1 MGDMGG
7 MGDMDTTG
15 DGAGDGGVI
24 VAPVPDDGL
33 GAQVVHSMPG
43 AINVDGG
50 KEAFDELF
58 SKFCSAGL
66 NQFAYFDQCWAPLPR
81 ERDAKG
87 VLTDG
92 QELTADGQL
101 VQPLGGGK

>member
-66 NQFAYFDQCWAPLPR
+66 NEFAYFDQCWAPLNKNGP
-81 ERDAKG
+81 G

-92 QELTADGQL
+92 QVMSADGQL
-101 VQPLGGGK
+101 V

>member
-1 MGDMGG
+1 MGADDGL
-7 MGDMDTTG
+7 G
-15 DGAGDGGVI
+15 DGAL
-24 VAPVPDDGL
+24 VANMGDDGL
-33 GAQVVHSMPG
+33 GAQVVHSMP
-43 AINVDGG
+43 AINVDDG

-81 ERDAKG
+81 EKDARG

-92 QELTADGQL
+92 SVMAADGQL
-101 VQPLGGGK
+101 VQPLGSKAERGEKAQ